1 MYSPTR
7 NCSRCWCLISS
18 LTPDSSGGGV
28 MSDLKAQKG
37 RSHVQTSLLLPRHRD
52 STNVDNCS
60 NDKKQEHSAVRRLLS
75 WPNTTKFEPLLA
87 HFHMTKEDVGSG
99 IEFTWRLYNVWYYT
113 YIQHVNIMTYIT
125 ITTSLTNT
133 AVFTLKTLMTFPTWM
148 TWLTAKGTSAKL
160 VKGWEKTS
168 FRR

>member
-1 MYSPTR
+1 
-7 NCSRCWCLISS
+7 
-18 LTPDSSGGGV
+18 

-75 WPNTTKFEPLLA
+75 RPNTTNLEPLLA

-99 IEFTWRLYNVWYYT
+99 IELTRENIYVL
-113 YIQHVNIMTYIT
+113 ILISVN
-125 ITTSLTNT
+125 
-133 AVFTLKTLMTFPTWM
+133 
-148 TWLTAKGTSAKL
+148 
-160 VKGWEKTS
+160 
-168 FRR
+168 